1 MQHKERRVLK
11 NTVAPALVKRTLIK
25 MEALERR
32 LIRVETR
39 LCRLANGMRVRVK

>member
-11 NTVAPALVKRTLIK
+11 NTVAPALVKRALVK
-25 MEALERR
+25 MDAIERR